1 MAVAIIHFFRDGT
14 KKQYDAALAVVHPSP
29 TELPKGQLFH
39 AAGASPGGFT
49 IVAVH
54 DSRESWEAFRDNV
67 LRPKMAAGIPGGFTT
82 EPQETIFEIENLQV
96 GSASAAASPSEEREQ
111 AT

>member
-1 MAVAIIHFFRDGT
+1 MAIGIIHFFPGGT
-14 KKQYDAALAVVHPSP
+14 KKQYDASLAVVHPSP
-29 TELPKGQLFH
+29 TQLPKGQLFH

-54 DSRESWEAFRDNV
+54 DSKESWEAFRDQV
-67 LRPKMAAGIPGGFTT
+67 LLPKLAAGIPDGFTT
-82 EPQETIFEIENLQV
+82 KPQETTFEIENLQA
-96 GSASAAASPSEEREQ
+96 GTSAAVSSSEEREQ